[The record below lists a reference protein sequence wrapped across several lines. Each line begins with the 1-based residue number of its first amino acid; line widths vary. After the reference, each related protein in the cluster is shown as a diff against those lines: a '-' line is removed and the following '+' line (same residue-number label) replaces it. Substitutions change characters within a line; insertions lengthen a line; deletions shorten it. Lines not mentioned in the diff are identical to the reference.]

1 MLRFL
6 LIIFYLLEVTSLRV
20 CVVGGSSALGR
31 EIIYQG
37 LNDFNYQMLGVTDSP
52 NKVCIPYR
60 GSGLDDKSKK
70 QKILS
75 NKLQIVPYSENPKK
89 YDAIIF
95 TIGGSAFE
103 KSDYSDKIT
112 EKYLENISKTCKSI
126 VLISAYGVGNSIKN
140 ANFGIVSMR
149 NWYLKDVYRAKERQE
164 ELINNFEMKNIN
176 KKIYRPKVLSY
187 GETSFESTPR
197 QELAKEILDN
207 LFL

>member
-6 LIIFYLLEVTSLRV
+6 LIIFYLLEVTTLRV

-37 LNDFNYQMLGVTDSP
+37 LNDFNYQILSVTDSP
-52 NKVCIPYR
+52 NKVCIKYR
-60 GSGLDDKSKK
+60 GIGLDDKSKK

-75 NKLQIVPYSENPKK
+75 NKLKIVPYSENPKK

-112 EKYLENISKTCKSI
+112 ETYLENISKTCKSI

-140 ANFGIVSMR
+140 ANFGIISMR

-197 QELAKEILDN
+197 QELAKEILNN